1 MKTFCPELVTGCVR
15 NMKGKREKERQE
27 IKNEGRINIRRKTE
41 RKIRKRRWSCC
52 FYRCCFDTTSICIL
66 HHHHHH
72 HNHLFIMEFVRLLTR
87 SALTFRSLFNSLP
100 LCLLPLHCFDNTS
113 MPVRFCVT
121 SVCTSISFPYLY
133 LYITSL
139 PLMFW
144 SLPHL
149 YSVDMSLHL
158 YMLNSY

>member
-1 MKTFCPELVTGCVR
+1 MKTFCPEMVTGCVR
-15 NMKGKREKERQE
+15 NMKGKREMETQE

-52 FYRCCFDTTSICIL
+52 FYRCFDTTYIRIL
-66 HHHHHH
+66 HHHHH
-72 HNHLFIMEFVRLLTR
+72 LVIMEFVHLLTR

-100 LCLLPLHCFDNTS
+100 LCLLPLHCFDNNS

-121 SVCTSISFPYLY
+121 SVCTSISLPCLY

-139 PLMFW
+139 PLMF
-144 SLPHL
+144 
-149 YSVDMSLHL
+149 
-158 YMLNSY
+158 